1 MGAIAASGRSMPRR
15 AGSRPRGRAR
25 TLRRRRALIGLLLVS
40 PALAFVGVFFFVP
53 LVLMIWMS
61 LHRWPLLGHTSW
73 IGLGNYAA
81 MGSDPVWWRS
91 LGFTVEY
98 TAIITPILIVVGFG
112 LALLVRR
119 RRRGVGF
126 FRTVFFMPYVIG
138 FAAASYMFVWL
149 INPGVGLLDK
159 TLQALGVTSAP
170 VQWLSTRTSALFA
183 VVLMI
188 VWKTVGFTMLLFMG
202 GLQGIPDDVHEAA
215 SVDGAGRWTTMRRVT
230 LPLLRRTIALTVILA
245 VVGSMLAFDQFYIV
259 TNGEPANQTL
269 TVVYWIYN
277 SSFVN
282 FQLGYGAAMSV
293 VLMVILMIITAA
305 QLYLL
310 RDQTER

>member
-1 MGAIAASGRSMPRR
+1 
-15 AGSRPRGRAR
+15 
-25 TLRRRRALIGLLLVS
+25 
-40 PALAFVGVFFFVP
+40 
-53 LVLMIWMS
+53 
-61 LHRWPLLGHTSW
+61 
-73 IGLGNYAA
+73 
-81 MGSDPVWWRS
+81 
-91 LGFTVEY
+91 
-98 TAIITPILIVVGFG
+98 
-112 LALLVRR
+112 
-119 RRRGVGF
+119 
-126 FRTVFFMPYVIG
+126 
-138 FAAASYMFVWL
+138 
-149 INPGVGLLDK
+149 
-159 TLQALGVTSAP
+159 
-170 VQWLSTRTSALFA
+170 
-183 VVLMI
+183 MI

-269 TVVYWIYN
+269 T
-277 SSFVN
+277 SSTGSTTAPFVN